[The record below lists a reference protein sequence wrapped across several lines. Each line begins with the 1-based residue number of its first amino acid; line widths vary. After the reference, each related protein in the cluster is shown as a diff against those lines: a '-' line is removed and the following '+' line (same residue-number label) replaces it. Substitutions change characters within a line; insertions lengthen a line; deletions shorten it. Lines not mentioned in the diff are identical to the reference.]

1 MVLNDESSSGD
12 EGGWFGGPSVFRYLI
27 VATAFTSVFW
37 IPTSIVAASNGYLM
51 PSPVT
56 FVELVREGFKDSTH
70 VLTALIF
77 SIGV

>member
-37 IPTSIVAASNGYLM
+37 IPH
-51 PSPVT
+51 
-56 FVELVREGFKDSTH
+56 FDRC
-70 VLTALIF
+70 
-77 SIGV
+77 GVQWLSDAEPRHFR